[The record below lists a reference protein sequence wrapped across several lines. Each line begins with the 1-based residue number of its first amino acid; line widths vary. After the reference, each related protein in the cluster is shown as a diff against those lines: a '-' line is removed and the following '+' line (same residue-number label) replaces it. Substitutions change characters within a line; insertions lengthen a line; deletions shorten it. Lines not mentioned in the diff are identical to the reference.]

1 MATPLNLKGG
11 GPVPSHESSMR
22 NLAKAR
28 QGGPLGLGA
37 VGTSHALSE
46 GTHSSGIPVAG
57 KGRPVVTGLGNSV
70 ATHAFRSWFGNLS
83 QTQANVA
90 VQAARADPRFTE
102 LSQIDE
108 RHRELRLSHLARM
121 AKFFER

>member
-1 MATPLNLKGG
+1 
-11 GPVPSHESSMR
+11 VPSHESSMR

-37 VGTSHALSE
+37 VATSHALSE
-46 GTHSSGIPVAG
+46 GTHSSGIPLAG

-83 QTQANVA
+83 QTQAKCGGTGSESRS
-90 VQAARADPRFTE
+90 QIYRTQ
-102 LSQIDE
+102 QIDE

-121 AKFFER
+121 AKFSER